1 LFRIAFEKS
10 AFTQY
15 HIMLVTA
22 EKESSDNIIQINAES
37 NQVKQILYTHP
48 LLFLGRGRSFWKRE
62 REREK

>member
-1 LFRIAFEKS
+1 
-10 AFTQY
+10 
-15 HIMLVTA
+15 MLVTA

-62 REREK
+62 REREMID